1 MRLSTQQHQPF
12 SSTPSQG
19 SVALIFVAISN
30 TADNS
35 SAPWLLVLCTPT
47 YWLKLYLFST
57 ECYPAYH
64 LSWASAAVTLV
75 SAKDEWEEKSWSCE
89 PIPSHHL
96 KKAINYQWS
105 KSYRGTAFRHYSTE
119 KTFSWDCLGRSL
131 PQLQCWRVAC
141 VGKKR
146 IKSRETAGLHDNN
159 VYEAQRVMVIR
170 NGWKATWGL
179 DEKTA
184 LKKKER
190 GREISCWTETLLL

>member
-1 MRLSTQQHQPF
+1 MAVSTLHLPTGWNY
-12 SSTPSQG
+12 SCS
-19 SVALIFVAISN
+19 ALNATQLV
-30 TADNS
+30 TLVG
-35 SAPWLLVLCTPT
+35 LLLQ
-47 YWLKLYLFST
+47 S
-57 ECYPAYH
+57 
-64 LSWASAAVTLV
+64 LV

-131 PQLQCWRVAC
+131 PQLRCWRVAC
-141 VGKKR
+141 VVKKR
-146 IKSRETAGLHDNN
+146 IKSRETAGLHNNN

-184 LKKKER
+184 LKKKR